1 MQKKQFDTQKVKKG
15 FKILVLIFL
24 VLFIG
29 FKAVVM
35 IPTTDNG
42 VVTRLGKYNKILRP
56 GLRVVI
62 PLIDKVYKVPVTT
75 VQKEE
80 FGFRTSKSSERS
92 EFQNSITHE
101 SLMLTGDLNIV
112 NVEWVVQYK
121 IVDPKAW
128 LFNVEASVRIKTIR
142 DVSKS
147 VVNSL
152 VGDRAIMSITGKE
165 RDNIQELATTHMNE
179 KYKQLGLGI
188 LVTSVQLQN
197 VVPPAEVQD
206 AFEDVNIAMQDM
218 NRLIN
223 EGKEAYNKEIPKA
236 RGEADRTIQEAK
248 GYATERINKAKGDV
262 ARFNA
267 VYAEYVKAPE
277 ITRRRLYLETMQE
290 VFENTEN
297 VTIIDKNMKNFLP
310 LKNLNK
316 GGN

>member
-1 MQKKQFDTQKVKKG
+1 MAKNVEINKQKIT
-15 FKILVLIFL
+15 KILKTVLIVL
-24 VLFIG
+24 VIFAIIIKG
-29 FKAVVM
+29 AII

-42 VVTRLGKYNKILRP
+42 VVTRLGKYHKTLEP
-56 GLRVVI
+56 GLNFVI
-62 PLIDKVYKVPVTT
+62 PFIDKVYKVPVTI

-80 FGFRTSKSSERS
+80 FGFRTAKSSERS

-101 SLMLTGDLNIV
+101 SLMLTGDLNIL

-121 IVDPKAW
+121 IVDPCAW
-128 LFNVEASVRIKTIR
+128 LFNVEKSVRLKTIR

-147 VVNSL
+147 VINSL
-152 VGDRAIMSITGKE
+152 VGDRTIMSLTGKA
-165 RDNIQELATTHMNE
+165 RYNIEAIAPNLMNE

-188 LVTSVQLQN
+188 LVSSVTLQN

-236 RGEADRTIQEAK
+236 RGEADKMLQEAQ
-248 GYATERINKAKGDV
+248 GYAAQRINKAKGDV

-267 VYAEYVKAPE
+267 IYAEYVKAPD
-277 ITRRRLYLETMQE
+277 ITRRRLYLETLE
-290 VFENTEN
+290 SIFANTEN
-297 VTIIDKNMKNFLP
+297 VTIIDKKMKNFLP
-310 LKNLNK
+310 LKDLNK
-316 GGN
+316 